1 MSNSSIVSAL
11 GAGSGIDI
19 KALAESL
26 VEASRA
32 PVKERIEARVAQT
45 EAKISGYGAMKYA
58 LADLKTAFEG
68 LSDASDFN
76 SLTVTNSQPAA
87 FGVRTAAAAAAGT
100 HSLAVTQLAQGQ
112 RSVGSFTSR
121 SQDLNAQSPFWL
133 NLTLAG
139 EAASP
144 IKVTTPTPAG
154 IVSAINGAKAGVKAQ
169 LIDTGANGVAVVVTG
184 PEGAANA
191 FTLGA
196 VSNGADN
203 LPTATAVT
211 GVDFSTRAEAAAD
224 ARFTLNGL
232 AVTRSTNQVSDVIE
246 GVTLELYTT
255 TAGSA
260 RVDLQ
265 RDTSGIKSRVQA
277 LVTAYNSLQDSLDVL
292 ADRDSEVETFGGALA
307 GDTLLRGIRNQV
319 RSIFTT
325 QSSTPGEA
333 VSYARHA
340 GLSLDR
346 AGRLTL
352 DEAKLDTALADNFDQ
367 TMVMFSAGTSNKSVY
382 GLDKAGLAGDAVRRI
397 DRMLRSNG
405 LIEGQIGTAN
415 KRLEEHSADLAR
427 LEERM
432 EKLLARYTRQFAAM
446 DDIVGRSS
454 STRSSL
460 ESSLGSMLSNYSN
473 S

>member
-1 MSNSSIVSAL
+1 MSTNSIVSAM
-11 GAGSGIDI
+11 GAGSGIDL

-32 PVKERIEARVAQT
+32 PTKERIDTRITQT
-45 EAKISGYGAMKYA
+45 EARISGYGAMKYA
-58 LADLKTAFEG
+58 LADLKKAFEG
-68 LSDASDFN
+68 INDASDFS
-76 SLTVTNSQPAA
+76 SLTVTTSQPTA
-87 FGVRTAAAAAAGT
+87 FGVKTTASAATGT
-100 HSLAVTQLAQGQ
+100 YSLLVTQLAQGQ

-121 SQDLNAQSPFWL
+121 AQKLNSESPFWL

-139 EAASP
+139 TAASP
-144 IKVTTPTPAG
+144 VKVSTPTPAG
-154 IVSAINGAKAGVKAQ
+154 IVSAINGAKLGVTAQ

-184 PEGAANA
+184 PEGDVND
-191 FTLGA
+191 FTLTA
-196 VSNGADN
+196 VTNGTDD
-203 LPTATAVT
+203 LPTAVAVT
-211 GVDFSTRAEAAAD
+211 DVDFSAKPQSAAD
-224 ARFTLNGL
+224 ASFTLNGL
-232 AVTRSTNQVSDVIE
+232 SITRKTNQISDVIE
-246 GVTLELYTT
+246 GVTLELYSATT
-255 TAGSA
+255 GSA
-260 RVDLQ
+260 RLDLQ
-265 RDTSGIKSRVQA
+265 RDTSGIKTQIQA
-277 LVTAYNSLQDSLDVL
+277 VVTAYNSLQDSLDVL

-307 GDTLLRGIRNQV
+307 GDSLLRGIRNQL

-325 QSSTPGEA
+325 QSSTPGET

-346 AGRLTL
+346 SGRLTL
-352 DEAKLDTALADNFDQ
+352 DEGKLDTALTDHFDQ

-397 DRMLRSNG
+397 DKMLRSNG
-405 LIEGQIGTAN
+405 LLEGQIGTAN
-415 KRLEEHSADLAR
+415 KRLEEYSADLTR

-446 DDIVGRSS
+446 DDIVGQST

-460 ESSLGSMLSNYSN
+460 ESSLGSMLSAYSN